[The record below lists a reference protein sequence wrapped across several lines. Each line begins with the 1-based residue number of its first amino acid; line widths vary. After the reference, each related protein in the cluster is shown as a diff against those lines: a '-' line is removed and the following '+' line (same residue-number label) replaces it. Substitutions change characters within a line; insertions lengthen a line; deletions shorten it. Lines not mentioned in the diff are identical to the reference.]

1 MDFLKSVSA
10 LSKQTQETRILLGFQ
25 IEEEL
30 PVIFLIQHGIPV
42 VESTPRGDCLHLTL
56 ICRQQGDM
64 GIILIILIED
74 GIVFI
79 CLIILTPEVFLQM
92 AADNQLND
100 TIMLEYGIFLILRN
114 RDVGTWRKKRTE
126 QDIGDEFLQSFT
138 DSSIIGLEITR
149 EDAEVGMHRLVDM
162 IEHFLLLGCF

>member
-1 MDFLKSVSA
+1 
-10 LSKQTQETRILLGFQ
+10 
-25 IEEEL
+25 
-30 PVIFLIQHGIPV
+30 
-42 VESTPRGDCLHLTL
+42 
-56 ICRQQGDM
+56 M
-64 GIILIILIED
+64 GIIPIILIED

-100 TIMLEYGIFLILRN
+100 TIMLKHGIFLILRN

-138 DSSIIGLEITR
+138 DSSIIGLEITG

-162 IEHFLLLGCF
+162 IEHFPLLGCF